1 MAKLK
6 VVGLE
11 AAFSEFGE
19 IAKDSEGIAKMC
31 VYDGAGVVADAV
43 KRNIQAL
50 PTRNPN
56 KRGNEKDKVR
66 GVTPLEKQALLDN
79 MGVATHRV
87 GGGSVNTVI
96 GFDGYINN
104 PTKAYPKGH
113 AVSMVARATESGTSW
128 LTATPFMKRAVNS
141 SKGAAEQ
148 AMAARFDEEIN
159 KRGK

>member
-6 VVGLE
+6 VVGID

-43 KRNIQAL
+43 KRNIAAL
-50 PTRNPN
+50 PTRDPKEH
-56 KRGNEKDKVR
+56 KRKPRGATPEEKA
-66 GVTPLEKQALLDN
+66 ALLQG

-87 GGGSVNTVI
+87 GGGSVDTVI
-96 GFDGYINN
+96 GFDGYDGN
-104 PTKAYPKGH
+104 PTKNYPNGH
-113 AVSMVARATESGTSW
+113 ALSMIARTIESGSSW

-148 AMAARFDEEIN
+148 AMSARFDEEIN
-159 KRGK
+159 KRSK